1 MARPD
6 RARLAGALSVLALS
20 HAAASQAPL
29 TLEAAVDRARARN
42 ERVLSAARTA
52 DAAEADV
59 ARARAFFFP
68 TLSVG
73 GAYVH
78 RSYESTREVG
88 GETVVLSR
96 RDALSAAATAT
107 QVLLDMRAVPLWRQS
122 RSNRDAAALEAVDAS
137 LLVGFDTGA
146 AFLTALGL
154 TEAAAAADRRLE
166 VASASLRD
174 ATARFDAQI
183 ASSNDVTRAQLEV
196 ASAERERTRA
206 VNAVAEARLNLGYLL
221 DEALEGALATPE
233 PLLDPEREEAGP
245 AEGLVA
251 EAVSRRVDLAAQ
263 RKRVE
268 ALRFYAK
275 EPMNRYVPA
284 LTARGDVRTTN
295 DAGLSGRDTVGTF
308 SLDLSWSLF
317 DGLARHAEKAERT
330 AQADA
335 AELLLRAAERQVDL
349 DVRRALVAIGNARAG
364 IRQARVAADV
374 ARRNAEETAELY
386 RQGLATA
393 FALADANV
401 RLFEAEVALVRERI
415 GLGLAR
421 LDLRA
426 ATGLDPL
433 GKEVP

>member
-221 DEALEGALATPE
+221 DEAL
-233 PLLDPEREEAGP
+233 
-245 AEGLVA
+245 
-251 EAVSRRVDLAAQ
+251 
-263 RKRVE
+263 
-268 ALRFYAK
+268 
-275 EPMNRYVPA
+275 
-284 LTARGDVRTTN
+284 
-295 DAGLSGRDTVGTF
+295 
-308 SLDLSWSLF
+308 
-317 DGLARHAEKAERT
+317 
-330 AQADA
+330 
-335 AELLLRAAERQVDL
+335 
-349 DVRRALVAIGNARAG
+349 
-364 IRQARVAADV
+364 
-374 ARRNAEETAELY
+374 
-386 RQGLATA
+386 
-393 FALADANV
+393 
-401 RLFEAEVALVRERI
+401 
-415 GLGLAR
+415 
-421 LDLRA
+421 
-426 ATGLDPL
+426 
-433 GKEVP
+433 